1 MTAPCPALGFIV
13 VIEPVPGLR
22 DAERDALR
30 HAWSTLLDERG
41 LHANGRIGTG
51 RSAMIVTSEASQ
63 ATENDRNAAR
73 AWLASRCEL
82 QHTSVGDLE
91 DLSAHSES

>member
-13 VIEPVPGLR
+13 IIEPIAGLR
-22 DAERDALR
+22 ETERDELR
-30 HAWSTLLDERG
+30 RGWSTLLDDRG
-41 LHANGRIGTG
+41 LHANGRIGPG

-63 ATENDRNAAR
+63 ATENDRDAAR
-73 AWLASRCEL
+73 AWLASRSEL
-82 QHTSVGDLE
+82 RHSSVGDLE